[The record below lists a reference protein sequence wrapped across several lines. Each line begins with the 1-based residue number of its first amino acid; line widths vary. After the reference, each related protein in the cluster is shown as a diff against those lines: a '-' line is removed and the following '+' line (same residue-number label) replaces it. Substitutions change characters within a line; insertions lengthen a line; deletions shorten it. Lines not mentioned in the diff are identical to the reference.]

1 MTRNVRENP
10 IATTSV
16 GTTFMNSN
24 EDNIH
29 RLCHQNEEKEA
40 NIRELEANIRQ
51 VKIDGSLQHF
61 KESAEKVRTESEE
74 EIIDLYT
81 NLHLFQ

>member
-1 MTRNVRENP
+1 MKIFIYDSKSGKLVQEQIKKVPITQGMSISVLTQVLMTRNVRENP

-29 RLCHQNEEKEA
+29 RLCHQNQEKEA
-40 NIRELEANIRQ
+40 NIRELEENI
-51 VKIDGSLQHF
+51 
-61 KESAEKVRTESEE
+61 
-74 EIIDLYT
+74 
-81 NLHLFQ
+81 